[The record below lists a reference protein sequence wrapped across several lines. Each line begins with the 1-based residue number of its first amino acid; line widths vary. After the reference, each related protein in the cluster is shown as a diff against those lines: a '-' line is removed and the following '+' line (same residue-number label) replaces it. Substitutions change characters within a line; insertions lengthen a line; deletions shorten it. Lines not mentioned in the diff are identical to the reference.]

1 MKGDLDEMQN
11 HSNRPWRWGGV
22 GRGVVVRE
30 KWYSSKNCDSAIKFT
45 SV

>member
-11 HSNRPWRWGGV
+11 HSNRPWRWGGA
-22 GRGVVVRE
+22 GVVVRE
-30 KWYSSKNCDSAIKFT
+30 KWYSSENCDSALKFT